1 MRAVRAARCG
11 ICSQLSTRSMSD
23 EGRLLLQALR
33 AISLLCFCV
42 GFGSPL
48 LRPQGCSAAAGVRG
62 SAVQG
67 RRRRRGGFK
76 AAGLLAS
83 RSAAAES
90 RKRAVVSAA
99 VSRARRSSFVWGG
112 GLGASAQ
119 SACTVSS
126 EAFSCQWKGER
137 ALKWHQAPFDS
148 QTPFSKQFPCL
159 KRVRIRARA
168 KFRPGAGQLL
178 GATESQGCRARSER
192 ASLRSEGLAE
202 PRTL

>member
-11 ICSQLSTRSMSD
+11 ICSQLSTRSLSD

-83 RSAAAES
+83 RSGAAES
-90 RKRAVVSAA
+90 PKRDVVSAA

-112 GLGASAQ
+112 GLGAS
-119 SACTVSS
+119 S

-137 ALKWHQAPFDS
+137 ALKGHQAQFDR
-148 QTPFSKQFPCL
+148 QTPFLNSF
-159 KRVRIRARA
+159 
-168 KFRPGAGQLL
+168 
-178 GATESQGCRARSER
+178 
-192 ASLRSEGLAE
+192 LA
-202 PRTL
+202 